1 MPSAHEWNDALN
13 AINMETVIKLHTVK
27 PQSALIFDI
36 CLNFTTRHHVSA
48 RCHQLLLQAL
58 VTLPIAAT
66 RTHSLP
72 PPLLLLD
79 LHVPPG
85 LYRAQAL
92 AAAVAAVAKSAQEGA
107 ASAAVLAGHACLWA
121 PRAFALQ

>member
-1 MPSAHEWNDALN
+1 MPSAHEWHDALN

-36 CLNFTTRHHVSA
+36 GLNFTTRHHVSA
-48 RCHQLLLQAL
+48 RCLQLSPLQAL

-66 RTHSLP
+66 RTHSL
-72 PPLLLLD
+72 
-79 LHVPPG
+79 G

-92 AAAVAAVAKSAQEGA
+92 AAAVAESAQEGA
-107 ASAAVLAGHACLWA
+107 ASAAVLAGHACCLWA
-121 PRAFALQ
+121 PRAFASQ